1 MASPS
6 PYGDH
11 QAYGPGDHRYPQPD
25 TRPSPGIAAGRLWA
39 TGAATAVVAA
49 LAAVVVTLFI
59 RGVLHVPVF
68 APRRAGVWGDAT
80 TGHLAAMA
88 VAAALVATG
97 LLHLLLATTA
107 QPRVFF
113 TWIAGLVTVAMMLLP
128 FTTGLGTA
136 AKIAGATVFL
146 AIGATITGLLAATM
160 DKVVLTRDR
169 RW

>member
-68 APRRAGVWGDAT
+68 APDA
-80 TGHLAAMA
+80 GHLAAMA